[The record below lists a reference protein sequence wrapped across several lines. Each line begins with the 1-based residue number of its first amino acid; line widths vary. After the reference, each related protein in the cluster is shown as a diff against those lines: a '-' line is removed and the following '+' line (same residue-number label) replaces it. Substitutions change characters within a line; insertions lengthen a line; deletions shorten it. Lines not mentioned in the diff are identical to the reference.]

1 MEEMSAAMAVPF
13 RLGNLICDSSVIAT
27 HVGITSLKLI
37 TDTASLI
44 SDTSRANQL
53 LLESFD
59 GGYENCSNQVDLMSL
74 RGQEEDN
81 RGRGQEESLL
91 KMVPESEGSMVVADS
106 IVQES
111 EEDDNLSLGGGD
123 LVHDSSCSLSVTSD
137 TSSLCGDEFLTL
149 ESASELNRTISMEID
164 NLEEPRIQREA
175 HSDLVTEAEVKR
187 RVEDDSNCI
196 GSTSSLQV
204 GQDRRTDGPVSRSVS
219 ALGSLPRWGSVSIC
233 GRRPEM
239 EDAFSVVPQFFSVP
253 QEMLFCDGMVNGAN
267 PNFLSHSTGHF
278 FGVYD
283 GHGGP
288 QVADY
293 CRDRFH
299 LALVEEL
306 ETVKQEFCNGV
317 EIKTDWQMKWEKAI
331 TNCFRKVDAEI
342 GATPSSGEGSSEP
355 IAPDTVGSTAV
366 VAMVFS
372 SHLIVSNCGDSRA
385 VLCRGK
391 EAMALSDDHKPNR
404 EDEYARIEAA
414 GGKVINWNGSRVFG
428 VLAMSRSIGD
438 KYLKPSVI
446 PDPEV
451 MFVPR
456 KKEDGCLI
464 LASDGLWDVMT
475 NEEACEAARKRIFA
489 WHKKNGTT
497 DSPCEER
504 GDGGID
510 LAAQAAAEYLSKLAI
525 QKGSKDNITVVVV
538 DLKPHRKYKSKT

>member
-27 HVGITSLKLI
+27 HVGITGLKLI
-37 TDTASLI
+37 TDTANLI
-44 SDTSRANQL
+44 SDTSKANQL

-59 GGYENCSNQVDLMSL
+59 GGYENCSNQVDLVSL
-74 RGQEEDN
+74 FGQEEDTS
-81 RGRGQEESLL
+81 GRGQEESVRE
-91 KMVPESEGSMVVADS
+91 MVPESEGNMVVADS
-106 IVQES
+106 IAQES
-111 EEDDNLSLGGGD
+111 DEDDNLSLGGGD
-123 LVHDSSCSLSVTSD
+123 PVLDSSCSLSVTSD

-149 ESASELNRTISMEID
+149 EAASELNRTISMEID
-164 NLEEPRIQREA
+164 SLEEPSIQRET

-187 RVEDDSNCI
+187 QVEDDSNST
-196 GSTSSLQV
+196 GSTSALQV
-204 GQDRRTDGPVSRSVS
+204 GQDGRTDGGVCRSVS
-219 ALGSLPRWGSVSIC
+219 ALVSLPRWGSVSIC

-253 QEMLFCDGMVNGAN
+253 LDMLFNDGVNRAI
-267 PNFLSHSTGHF
+267 PDLSHSTAHF

-283 GHGGP
+283 GHGGS
-288 QVADY
+288 QVANY

-299 LALVEEL
+299 LALAEEL
-306 ETVKQEFCNGV
+306 ETLKQVFCDGV
-317 EIKTDWQMKWEKAI
+317 DMKNDWQMKWEKAI
-331 TNCFRKVDAEI
+331 TNCFRKVDSDI
-342 GATPSSGEGSSEP
+342 GSTTSSGEGSSEP

-366 VAMVFS
+366 VAMIFS
-372 SHLIVSNCGDSRA
+372 SHIIVSNCGDSRA

-438 KYLKPSVI
+438 RYLKPSVI

-456 KKEDGCLI
+456 KKEDECLI

-475 NEEACEAARKRIFA
+475 NEEACEAARRGIFA
-489 WHKKNGTT
+489 WHKKNGT
-497 DSPCEER
+497 DSRCEER

-510 LAAQAAAEYLSKLAI
+510 FAAQAAAEYLSKLAI
-525 QKGSKDNITVVVV
+525 QKGSKDNITVIVV
-538 DLKPHRKYKSKT
+538 DLKAHRKYKTKT

>member
-74 RGQEEDN
+74 LGQEEDN

-187 RVEDDSNCI
+187 RVEDESNCI

-204 GQDRRTDGPVSRSVS
+204 GQDRRTDGAVSRSVS

-267 PNFLSHSTGHF
+267 PNLSHSTGHF

-456 KKEDGCLI
+456 KKEDECLI

>member
-81 RGRGQEESLL
+81 RGRGQDESLL
-91 KMVPESEGSMVVADS
+91 KMVPESEGNIVVADS

-111 EEDDNLSLGGGD
+111 EDDNLSLGGGD
-123 LVHDSSCSLSVTSD
+123 LVHDSSCFLS
-137 TSSLCGDEFLTL
+137 FLSL
-149 ESASELNRTISMEID
+149 ESASELSRTISMEID
-164 NLEEPRIQREA
+164 NLEEPSIQREA
-175 HSDLVTEAEVKR
+175 YSDLVTEAEP
-187 RVEDDSNCI
+187 
-196 GSTSSLQV
+196 TSSLQV
-204 GQDRRTDGPVSRSVS
+204 GRDRRTDGAVSRSVS
-219 ALGSLPRWGSVSIC
+219 ALGSLPRW
-233 GRRPEM
+233 EM
-239 EDAFSVVPQFFSVP
+239 EDAFSVVPQFFNVP
-253 QEMLFCDGMVNGAN
+253 LEMLFCDGMVNGAN
-267 PNFLSHSTGHF
+267 PNLSHSTGHF

-283 GHGGP
+283 GHGFRTHCSR
-288 QVADY
+288 Y
-293 CRDRFH
+293 CWVYCCGCDGFFISYYSFK
-299 LALVEEL
+299 L
-306 ETVKQEFCNGV
+306 
-317 EIKTDWQMKWEKAI
+317 
-331 TNCFRKVDAEI
+331 
-342 GATPSSGEGSSEP
+342 
-355 IAPDTVGSTAV
+355 
-366 VAMVFS
+366 
-372 SHLIVSNCGDSRA
+372 GDSRA

-414 GGKVINWNGSRVFG
+414 GGKVINWNGARVCG

-438 KYLKPSVI
+438 RYLKPSVI

-456 KKEDGCLI
+456 KKEDECLI

-538 DLKPHRKYKSKT
+538 DLKPHRRYKSKT